1 MALHHPEILLHLV
14 LAIEIYSLTSATF
27 FPFPAGRPADPLPCA
42 LRVTATWLER
52 RGYQPNSPVG
62 GARTEGNRPSGSGPA
77 FSFRWVRIF

>member
-27 FPFPAGRPADPLPCA
+27 FPFPAGRPAAPAVRLKGDRNVA
-42 LRVTATWLER
+42 ER